1 MVFINGRPAKSAYRH
16 FNVKS
21 VDGPDDYASMREIV
35 KRRYTGQIKKG
46 EALPDLIVIDGG
58 KGQLNAAIE
67 ALKEAGIYEKVAVIG
82 IAKQLEELFYPNDPL
97 PLMLNKR
104 SPALK
109 LIQQIRNEAHRFAIT
124 FHRKKRS
131 QHFTRTS
138 LESIDGIGE
147 KTAIQ
152 LLRFFGSVET
162 IRKATM
168 EEIAAII
175 GQKKPS

>member
-1 MVFINGRPAKSAYRH
+1 M
-16 FNVKS
+16 
-21 VDGPDDYASMREIV
+21 
-35 KRRYTGQIKKG
+35 
-46 EALPDLIVIDGG
+46 
-58 KGQLNAAIE
+58 
-67 ALKEAGIYEKVAVIG
+67 AVIG

-109 LIQQIRNEAHRFAIT
+109 LMQQIRNEAHRFAIT

-138 LESIDGIGE
+138 LESIQGIGE

-152 LLRFFGSVET
+152 LLRSFGSVEA
-162 IRKATM
+162 IKKAPLQ
-168 EEIAAII
+168 EIASII
-175 GQKKPS
+175 GQKKAQLIKAGLD